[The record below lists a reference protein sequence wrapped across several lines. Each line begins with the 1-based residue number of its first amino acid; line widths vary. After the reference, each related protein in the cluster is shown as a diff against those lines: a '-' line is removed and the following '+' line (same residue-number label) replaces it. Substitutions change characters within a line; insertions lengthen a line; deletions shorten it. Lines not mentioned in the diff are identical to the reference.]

1 MENRKI
7 IDKISEIKS
16 WFSEKNINEIKKPL
30 AQLIKM
36 KRVKISITKI
46 RNEIDGNTAD
56 PAAIEQIT
64 REWSENFMLIN
75 LKTWQK

>member
-1 MENRKI
+1 
-7 IDKISEIKS
+7 
-16 WFSEKNINEIKKPL
+16 
-30 AQLIKM
+30 M
-36 KRVKISITKI
+36 KRVKISVIKI